1 MEKVQKTKTAKI
13 LSILGIV
20 AIVVLS
26 LILILN
32 LVIMVKG
39 IVNPD
44 VPPSIFGSTPLV
56 VLSGSM
62 SGENEDSF
70 NEGALIFV
78 KKVDAESLKSGD
90 VIAFFDPKSNK
101 NSITTHRIVDVTTVD
116 GEKAFYTKGDAN
128 NTQDDVPVKASRVIG
143 VYTSHMEG
151 IGNFAMFL
159 QEPVGMLLFIGVPVI
174 AFIVYDLVRR
184 QLAAKTKN
192 KKTQELE
199 AEIER
204 LRALANQTPQPTEET
219 SADGDVNQNQNDA

>member
-1 MEKVQKTKTAKI
+1 MEKTQKTTTAKI
-13 LSILGIV
+13 LSVLGIV
-20 AIVVLS
+20 AIVILS

-32 LVIMVKG
+32 LVIMIKG
-39 IVNPD
+39 IANPD

-78 KKVDAESLKSGD
+78 KKVDAESLKKGD
-90 VIAFFDPKSNK
+90 VIAFYDPKSTK
-101 NSITTHRIVDVTTVD
+101 NSITTHRIVDVTEVN
-116 GEKAFYTKGDAN
+116 GETAFYTKGDAN
-128 NTQDDVPVKASRVIG
+128 NTQDDVPVPASKVIG
-143 VYTSHMEG
+143 VHTSHMEG

-159 QEPVGMLLFIGVPVI
+159 QEPIGMLLFIGVPVLS
-174 AFIVYDLVRR
+174 FIVYDMVRR

-192 KKTQELE
+192 QQTQELE

-204 LRALANQTPQPTEET
+204 LRALANQSTPPTANNT
-219 SADGDVNQNQNDA
+219 ADNENQNDA

>member
-1 MEKVQKTKTAKI
+1 MEKTKKSQKAKI
-13 LSILGIV
+13 LSVLGIV
-20 AIVVLS
+20 AIVILS

-32 LVIMVKG
+32 LVIMIKG

-44 VPPSIFGSTPLV
+44 VPPSILGRTPLV

-62 SGENEDSF
+62 RGDNEDSF

-78 KKVDAESLKSGD
+78 KETDAENLKAGD

-101 NSITTHRIVDVTTVD
+101 NSITTHRIVEVTEKD
-116 GEKAFYTKGDAN
+116 GELAFYTKGDAN
-128 NTQDDVPVKASRVIG
+128 NTQDDVPVKASKIIG

-159 QEPVGMLLFIGVPVI
+159 QKPIGMLLFIGVPVI

-184 QLAAKTKN
+184 QLASKTK
-192 KKTQELE
+192 KKETQELE

-204 LRALANQTPQPTEET
+204 LRALANQTPQPTENNT
-219 SADGDVNQNQNDA
+219 ADNENQNETNS